1 MKRLWLGLLLTI
13 GLHFPCRVVAQ
24 PEKPANEPLEKLAAD
39 FWTWRAATQPYS
51 PDDIPR
57 IERPGGKRDWSR
69 SEIEKQRQAL
79 TRFDLR
85 WKKLNIERAPAAPQV
100 DYRLMGS
107 ALARVR
113 WELDVNPR
121 WKRDPNLYIEQSL
134 TAIVEA
140 LVVR

>member
-57 IERPGGKRDWSR
+57 IERPGGKRDWSHA
-69 SEIEKQRQAL
+69 EIQKQREAL
-79 TRFDLR
+79 AQFDGR
-85 WKKLNIERAPAAPQV
+85 WKRLDIAGAPAQQQT

-113 WELDVNPR
+113 SEL
-121 WKRDPNLYIEQSL
+121 
-134 TAIVEA
+134 
-140 LVVR
+140 